1 MLLVQNDILLTVKDV
16 SEIIHTNKAY
26 VYSLINAGLLPAL
39 KLGSIKIRRETL
51 LDFLKEYEGKDLTNP
66 NNICSLNLNL

>member
-1 MLLVQNDILLTVKDV
+1 MQNDILLTVKDV

-51 LDFLKEYEGKDLTNP
+51 LDFLKEYEGKDLTNQ

>member
-1 MLLVQNDILLTVKDV
+1 MQNDILLTVKDV